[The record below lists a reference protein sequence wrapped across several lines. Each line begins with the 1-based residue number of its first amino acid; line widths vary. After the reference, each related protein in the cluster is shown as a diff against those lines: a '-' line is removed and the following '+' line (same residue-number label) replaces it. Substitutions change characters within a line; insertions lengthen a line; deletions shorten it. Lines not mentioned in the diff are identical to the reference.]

1 MHTSEDTIGNSNNLL
16 RVRAM
21 DEAIAR
27 QGFRFVLA
35 TMQGLL
41 LLTFGRDMKY
51 RCHGPA
57 LLCLKRGFC
66 LTARRLSRTQRGR
79 VSAPASVGSNRW
91 LGRRERSEPG
101 LPAGA
106 ARRAVKPSAKRS
118 A

>member
-1 MHTSEDTIGNSNNLL
+1 MLL
-16 RVRAM
+16 
-21 DEAIAR
+21 EILWFWFAR
-27 QGFRFVLA
+27 LPPCPDHESISKSR
-35 TMQGLL
+35 
-41 LLTFGRDMKY
+41 
-51 RCHGPA
+51 P
-57 LLCLKRGFC
+57 
-66 LTARRLSRTQRGR
+66 TARRLSRTQRGR

>member
-1 MHTSEDTIGNSNNLL
+1 
-16 RVRAM
+16 
-21 DEAIAR
+21 
-27 QGFRFVLA
+27 
-35 TMQGLL
+35 
-41 LLTFGRDMKY
+41 
-51 RCHGPA
+51 
-57 LLCLKRGFC
+57 
-66 LTARRLSRTQRGR
+66 LSRTQRGR

>member
-1 MHTSEDTIGNSNNLL
+1 VSGLTARASAAAKRAQRAEHVNSNRWLL
-16 RVRAM
+16 RPSTLFSLTAKRLQRRYSGPYVPFRS
-21 DEAIAR
+21 AI
-27 QGFRFVLA
+27 
-35 TMQGLL
+35 
-41 LLTFGRDMKY
+41 
-51 RCHGPA
+51 
-57 LLCLKRGFC
+57 
-66 LTARRLSRTQRGR
+66 TARRLSRTQRGR

>member
-1 MHTSEDTIGNSNNLL
+1 MSVLTNLGDMIGSHENL
-16 RVRAM
+16 
-21 DEAIAR
+21 
-27 QGFRFVLA
+27 Q
-35 TMQGLL
+35 
-41 LLTFGRDMKY
+41 K
-51 RCHGPA
+51 
-57 LLCLKRGFC
+57 LCV

-79 VSAPASVGSNRW
+79 VSAPASVGANRG

>member
-1 MHTSEDTIGNSNNLL
+1 LILSQTFSCPLSKGRNPTEGLKPRLESKTNNQH
-16 RVRAM
+16 RR
-21 DEAIAR
+21 
-27 QGFRFVLA
+27 
-35 TMQGLL
+35 
-41 LLTFGRDMKY
+41 
-51 RCHGPA
+51 
-57 LLCLKRGFC
+57 